1 MLSSL
6 SLKSKVVVTSGG
18 GSNGELELDL
28 LYCRLL
34 QASYLDVK
42 VHAHRHTHTQTHTQ
56 TLTILYLLTQSA
68 KSLRL
73 TEETAKV
80 SKIHTHHYVVY

>member
-42 VHAHRHTHTQTHTQ
+42 VHTQTHTH

-73 TEETAKV
+73 TEEAAKV
-80 SKIHTHHYVVY
+80 SKIHTHHCVVY

>member
-1 MLSSL
+1 MFFLLSP

-18 GSNGELELDL
+18 GSKCELELDL

-42 VHAHRHTHTQTHTQ
+42 VHAHRHT
-56 TLTILYLLTQSA
+56 LTDYFISFDTECEIFKA
-68 KSLRL
+68 DRRGGKS
-73 TEETAKV
+73 E
-80 SKIHTHHYVVY
+80 